1 MTITKDTIT
10 IKPKPLNK
18 IKMTN
23 KFNVSLMAIAI
34 AVSSTLVSC
43 DNKTSET
50 KTVTADSTATAHEG
64 GDHIYACPMHPE
76 VTGKENDECPK
87 CGMKLEHNDNAGGPS
102 NVSMQFTYSPTPAK
116 ANEDV
121 TLIMTPKLKD
131 KPNEQVPLDVE
142 HTKKIHLIAV
152 SEDLSWF
159 DHIHPEI
166 GADGAYTVKEKFP
179 TAGKYTL
186 FADYKPSGA
195 NHTVDYLKVD
205 IAGTAPAPKT
215 YGADKLV
222 GDAGDGFSVKLT
234 PDGGKFAT
242 NMATHLNGEV
252 LLNGK
257 AVDVNTLED
266 YLGAKAHMVV
276 VSLAD
281 KKYLHVHPSVEGGKF
296 DLHTTF
302 DMPGIYRG
310 WIQFQSKGK
319 VYTSDFVMN
328 VAEGNKG
335 DMKKD
340 DMKGMQH

>member
-1 MTITKDTIT
+1 
-10 IKPKPLNK
+10 
-18 IKMTN
+18 MTN
-23 KFNVSLMAIAI
+23 KLNAFVLSAALLFSTAII
-34 AVSSTLVSC
+34 SC
-43 DNKTSET
+43 NNKTEET
-50 KTVTADSTATAHEG
+50 KTVTADTSATVKSHEG
-64 GDHIYACPMHPE
+64 GEHIYACPMHPE
-76 VTGKENDECPK
+76 VTGKEGDTCPK
-87 CGMKLEHNDNAGGPS
+87 CGMKLEHNDNAGGPN
-102 NVSMQFTYSPTPAK
+102 NVTMQFSYAPTTAK
-116 ANEDV
+116 PNEEV

-179 TAGKYTL
+179 TPGKYTL

-195 NHTVDYLKVD
+195 NHTVDYLNVT
-205 IAGTAPAPKT
+205 IAGAVPTAKT

-222 GDAGDGFSVKLT
+222 SDAGDGFSVKLM

-242 NMATHLNGEV
+242 NMAMHINGEV
-252 LLNGK
+252 MQNGK
-257 AVDVNTLED
+257 PVDVNTLED

-302 DMPGIYRG
+302 EKTGIYRG

-328 VAEGNKG
+328 VAEGTAAATKDGNMEG
-335 DMKKD
+335 MK
-340 DMKGMQH
+340 H

>member
-1 MTITKDTIT
+1 
-10 IKPKPLNK
+10 
-18 IKMTN
+18 MTN
-23 KFNVSLMAIAI
+23 KSNIFLLAIVLI
-34 AVSSTLVSC
+34 ISSALFSC
-43 DNKTSET
+43 NNKSEKT
-50 KTVTADSTATAHEG
+50 KTVTADSSAISHES

-76 VTGKENDECPK
+76 VTGKENDVCPK

-102 NVSMQFTYSPTPAK
+102 NVTMQFSYNPTSPK
-116 ANEDV
+116 ANEEV
-121 TLIMTPKLKD
+121 TLTMTPKLKD
-131 KPNEQVPLDVE
+131 KPGEQVPLDVE

-159 DHIHPEI
+159 DHIHPEM
-166 GADGAYTVKEKFP
+166 GADGAYTTKEKFP

-195 NHTVDYLKVD
+195 NHTVDNLNVTV
-205 IAGTAPAPKT
+205 AGNVPTAKA
-215 YGADKLV
+215 YSADKLM
-222 GDAGDGFSVKLT
+222 GDAGDGFSVRLT

-242 NMATHLNGEV
+242 NMAMHINGEV
-252 LLNGK
+252 LQNGK

-302 DMPGIYRG
+302 EKPGIYRG

-328 VAEGNKG
+328 VTEGKMT
-335 DMKKD
+335 DIKKD
-340 DMKGMQH
+340 DMKDMKH

>member
-1 MTITKDTIT
+1 
-10 IKPKPLNK
+10 
-18 IKMTN
+18 MTN
-23 KFNVSLMAIAI
+23 KLNASLLAIAL
-34 AVSSTLVSC
+34 VFSSTFISC
-43 DNKTSET
+43 NNKTEVS
-50 KTVTADSTATAHEG
+50 KTVTSDSTAIAHED

-76 VTGKENDECPK
+76 VTGKEGDSCPK

-102 NVSMQFTYSPTPAK
+102 NVTMQFSYNPTAPK
-116 ANEDV
+116 ANEEV

-195 NHTVDYLKVD
+195 NHTVDNLNVNVL
-205 IAGTAPAPKT
+205 GTVPPAKS
-215 YGADKLV
+215 YGADKLT
-222 GDAGDGFSVKLT
+222 GAAGDGFSVTLT
-234 PDGGKFAT
+234 PDAGKFAT
-242 NMATHLNGEV
+242 NMATHINGEV

-302 DMPGIYRG
+302 DKPGIYRG

-328 VAEGNKG
+328 VAEGKMN
-335 DMKKD
+335 DMNKD
-340 DMKGMQH
+340 DMKDMKH

>member
-1 MTITKDTIT
+1 
-10 IKPKPLNK
+10 
-18 IKMTN
+18 MTN
-23 KFNVSLMAIAI
+23 KSNIFLLAIVLI
-34 AVSSTLVSC
+34 ISSALFSC
-43 DNKTSET
+43 NNKSEET
-50 KTVTADSTATAHEG
+50 KTVTADSSAISHES

-76 VTGKENDECPK
+76 VTGKENDVCPK

-102 NVSMQFTYSPTPAK
+102 NVTMQFSYNPTSPK
-116 ANEDV
+116 ANEEV
-121 TLIMTPKLKD
+121 TLTMTPKLKD
-131 KPNEQVPLDVE
+131 KPGEQVPLDVE

-159 DHIHPEI
+159 DHIHPEM
-166 GADGAYTVKEKFP
+166 GADGAYTTKEKFP

-195 NHTVDYLKVD
+195 NHTVDNLNVTV
-205 IAGTAPAPKT
+205 AGNVPTAKA
-215 YGADKLV
+215 YSADKLM
-222 GDAGDGFSVKLT
+222 GDAGDGFSVRLT

-242 NMATHLNGEV
+242 NMATHINGEV
-252 LLNGK
+252 LQNGK

-302 DMPGIYRG
+302 EKPGIYRG

-328 VAEGNKG
+328 VTEGKMT

-340 DMKGMQH
+340 DMKDMKH

>member
-1 MTITKDTIT
+1 MTHKLST
-10 IKPKPLNK
+10 
-18 IKMTN
+18 
-23 KFNVSLMAIAI
+23 SLLAIAL
-34 AVSSTLVSC
+34 VFSSTIISC
-43 DNKTSET
+43 NNKTEES

-102 NVSMQFTYSPTPAK
+102 NVAMQFSYNPTTPK
-116 ANEDV
+116 ANEEV
-121 TLIMTPKLKD
+121 TLSMTPKLKD

-179 TAGKYTL
+179 TPGKYTL

-195 NHTVDYLKVD
+195 NHTVDNLNVTV
-205 IAGTAPAPKT
+205 AGTVPTAKA
-215 YGADKLV
+215 YGADKLM
-222 GDAGDGFSVKLT
+222 GNAGDGFSVSLV
-234 PDGGKFAT
+234 PDGGKLET
-242 NMATHLNGEV
+242 NTAMHIKGEV
-252 LLNGK
+252 LLNNKG
-257 AVDVNTLED
+257 VDVSTLED

-302 DMPGIYRG
+302 DKPGIYRG

-328 VAEGNKG
+328 VAEGKAST
-335 DMKKD
+335 KKED
-340 DMKGMQH
+340 DMKNMKH

>member
-1 MTITKDTIT
+1 
-10 IKPKPLNK
+10 
-18 IKMTN
+18 MTN
-23 KFNVSLMAIAI
+23 KFKVLLMAVAI
-34 AVSSTLVSC
+34 IIYSTVVSC
-43 DNKTSET
+43 NNKTSET
-50 KTVTADSTATAHEG
+50 KTAIADSTASSHKG

-76 VTGKENDECPK
+76 VIGKEGDECPT
-87 CGMKLEHNDNAGGPS
+87 CGMKLEHNDNAGEPS
-102 NVSMQFTYSPTPAK
+102 NVTMQFSYSPTPAK

-131 KPNEQVPLDVE
+131 QPTEQVPLDVE

-166 GADGAYTVKEKFP
+166 GADGAYTVKVKFP
-179 TAGKYTL
+179 AAGKYTL

-205 IAGTAPAPKT
+205 IVGTVPKAKT
-215 YGADKLV
+215 YGVDKLI
-222 GDAGDGFSVKLT
+222 GEAGDGFSVKLI
-234 PDGGKFAT
+234 PEGGKFIT
-242 NMATHLNGEV
+242 NMAMHINGEV

-257 AVDVNTLED
+257 PVDVNTLED

-276 VSLAD
+276 VSLTD
-281 KKYLHVHPSVEGGKF
+281 KKYLHVHPSVESGKF

-302 DMPGIYRG
+302 DKPGIYRG

-328 VAEGNKG
+328 VAEGKI
-335 DMKKD
+335 DEMKKD
-340 DMKGMQH
+340 EMKDMKH